1 MMIDIQKM
9 VKDIKKIVELM
20 NTIITRIEE
29 SILMVSINNQMTNAI
44 NILEIL
50 EDI

>member
-29 SILMVSINNQMTNAI
+29 SILMVSINNQMTNAM

-50 EDI
+50 EDL